1 MKEKKSAALKVLVGF
16 SIAAIFAVNV
26 FPKII
31 ANQSEQAFLTPGQEQ
46 IRVHII
52 EAACCFLKSQSDF
65 LLFLHRI
72 EMSDLG
78 SPDFYELRRMIAGA
92 AANME
97 RAKTQYEMLA
107 RLADNAPFDPSVISA
122 LANFDYTSFQERKVS
137 RVDGTV
143 FNRLKDHLDISDVPS
158 VYRKLVSDTQHLL
171 GKLLQVKSVVDSD
184 TMPHTA
190 LLWQLYQSYSETH
203 LFGQYTAE
211 IFYKITGK

>member
-1 MKEKKSAALKVLVGF
+1 MKKNKTTALKILLSLFIVAVLT
-16 SIAAIFAVNV
+16 VNV

-31 ANQSEQAFLTPGQEQ
+31 ANQSEQAFLSPGQEH

-52 EAACCFLKSQSDF
+52 EAAGYFLKSQSDF
-65 LLFLHRI
+65 LLFLHRF
-72 EMSDLG
+72 EMSELG
-78 SPDFYELRRMIAGA
+78 SPDFYKLRRMIASA

-97 RAKTQYEMLA
+97 RAKKKYETLTQ
-107 RLADNAPFDPSVISA
+107 LADNTPFDPTVVSA
-122 LANFDYTSFQERKVS
+122 LGSFDYTTFQNRKGTKVNN
-137 RVDGTV
+137 TV

-171 GKLLQVKSVVDSD
+171 GKLLQVKSAVDSD
-184 TMPHTA
+184 TMPRTA